1 MKEKLKEVFGNIRSR
16 VTSAFMHSASA
27 RGGER
32 EVEELFVVVVVQP
45 QEAQALVVEQIIAV
59 GIGARFEGEAHFLK
73 GFHEFLFDGK
83 LMLVGLVGQIFHDDN
98 GIK

>member
-32 EVEELFVVVVVQP
+32 EVEELFEERKGSRP
-45 QEAQALVVEQIIAV
+45 LV
-59 GIGARFEGEAHFLK
+59 
-73 GFHEFLFDGK
+73 
-83 LMLVGLVGQIFHDDN
+83 
-98 GIK
+98 